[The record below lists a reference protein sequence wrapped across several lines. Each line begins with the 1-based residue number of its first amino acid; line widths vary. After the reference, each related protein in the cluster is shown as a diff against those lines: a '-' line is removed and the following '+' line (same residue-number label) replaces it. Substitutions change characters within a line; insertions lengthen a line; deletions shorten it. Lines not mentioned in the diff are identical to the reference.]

1 MTAPIP
7 VHPVDTLAPE
17 ETYRIYYSRV
27 VDLAVAQG
35 LLTSDPDAEIG
46 HFAFS
51 RHYTDGKI
59 LDQELIQAVLEFE
72 AQHPEAA
79 QRRRSEKDLT
89 FMGAVERYYRAAPEE
104 KVQDLILIGAS
115 HSVWPAGT
123 SHTLT
128 YPWDLAG
135 NGRPVRFRDD
145 LPEFMKRRIIKILK
159 KAGKLRNPYLFGS
172 R

>member
-1 MTAPIP
+1 MTASIP

-35 LLTSDPDAEIG
+35 LLTSDPGTEIG

-51 RHYTDGKI
+51 RHYTDGKT
-59 LDQELIQAVLEFE
+59 LDKDLIHSVLEFE
-72 AQHPEAA
+72 AQYPEAA
-79 QRRRSEKDLT
+79 QRRRSEKNRA
-89 FMGAVERYYRAAPEE
+89 FMGAVEHYYRAAPEE

-123 SHTLT
+123 CHTLT

-135 NGRPVRFRDD
+135 NGRHVRFRDD
-145 LPEFMKRRIIKILK
+145 LPEFMKRRIIQILK
-159 KAGKLRNPYLFGS
+159 KAGKLRNPYLFGH